1 MGQGQSKLSKQDT
14 IMSSAKASQPF
25 KHIGVV
31 GAGSMGS
38 MMVFAFAEIGLDVSV
53 WDVEKANIEK
63 VMNMEEKATTSK
75 GKVEGFTD
83 LKKFTKSLEGKNDNN
98 RKLFMFSV
106 THGPPADSVLGMLK
120 GDLERGDIILDGGNE
135 NYRRTERRQKEC
147 KAMGVD
153 WIGMGVSGGY
163 QSARHGPSLSP
174 GGDAKAIALVMP
186 FLEQYA
192 AKAPKD
198 GTPCV
203 TRIGPGGSGHFV
215 KMVHNGIEGGMLSS
229 LAEAWS
235 YMHYGM
241 AMDYS
246 QIGDVFAQWNESG
259 ELRKNFLISIGA
271 DILKKKKTP
280 EGDEKG
286 EGASM
291 NNGYVLDDVLDKVV
305 QDDDNTEGTPLWSL
319 MEAAERHISCPTL
332 AAAHF
337 MRVASGNRAERQ
349 EVAKKLKMPTPK
361 PIETLSMDQ
370 KTLVEKLRRAV
381 FATFL
386 SSFCQGLELIA
397 RASDHEGWEI
407 NMADCLQIWR
417 AGCIIESEHIADL
430 LQPALAQKPVM
441 NMKFVDAVSRELH
454 DNYEPLKEIVIQGT
468 KTDQYMTSISATLEY
483 LKYESGLVLPT
494 KFMEAQMD
502 YFGSHSYNKPGVPGE
517 DPGPVK
523 KGPHHYE
530 WKPA

>member
-1 MGQGQSKLSKQDT
+1 MGQELSTLRKKVAN
-14 IMSSAKASQPF
+14 MPSAKETQPF

-53 WDVEKANIEK
+53 WDIEKANIDKVANMSEK
-63 VMNMEEKATTSK
+63 ETTSK

-83 LKKFTKSLEGKNDNN
+83 LKKFTQSLEGKNAND

-106 THGPPADSVLGMLK
+106 THGAPADSVLGMLK
-120 GDLERGDIILDGGNE
+120 GDLKRGDIVLDGGNE

-147 KAMGVD
+147 KAIGVD

-163 QSARHGPSLSP
+163 QSARRGPSLSP

-235 YMHYGM
+235 FMHYGM
-241 AMDYS
+241 GMDYA
-246 QIGDVFAQWNESG
+246 QIGDVFSQWNKTG
-259 ELRKNFLISIGA
+259 ELRKNFLITIGA
-271 DILKKKKTP
+271 DILRKKKTP

-291 NNGYVLDDVLDKVV
+291 TNGYVLDDVLDKVV

-319 MEAAERHISCPTL
+319 MESAERHVSCPTL
-332 AAAHF
+332 AAAHW
-337 MRVASGNRAERQ
+337 MRIASGNRAERQ
-349 EVAKKLKMPTPK
+349 QVTKKLKMSAPK
-361 PIETLSMDQ
+361 PIGDSMDQ
-370 KTLVEKLRRAV
+370 TTLVEKLRRAV
-381 FATFL
+381 YATFL

-397 RASDHEGWEI
+397 RASEDEGWEI

-417 AGCIIESEHIADL
+417 AGCIIESEHIADI
-430 LQPALAQKPVM
+430 LQPALAKKPVM
-441 NMKFVDAVSRELH
+441 NMKFIDSVSKELH
-454 DNYEPLKEIVIQGT
+454 NNYEPLKEIVIQGT
-468 KTDQYMTSISATLEY
+468 RTDQYIPSIAATLEY
-483 LKYESGLVLPT
+483 LKYEGGMILPT

-502 YFGSHSYNKPGVPGE
+502 YFGAHSYNKPGIPGE